1 VAKIWVERL
10 EAATSEGEVVEVARE
25 YIATLS
31 AGDIERLPKPC
42 RPPRFLSAADVTGF
56 SDTLVRHD
64 CIVDGATARLVG
76 RMCDFFSAA
85 TLRLAALKAV
95 TPGPA

>member
-1 VAKIWVERL
+1 VSKIWLERL
-10 EAATSEGEVVEVARE
+10 ETATSEGEIVEIARE
-25 YIATLS
+25 YIGTLS

-42 RPPRFLSAADVTGF
+42 RPPRFFTGADVTGF

-85 TLRLAALKAV
+85 ALRLAALGGGSS
-95 TPGPA
+95 GPA

>member
-1 VAKIWVERL
+1 VSKTWLERL
-10 EAATSEGEVVEVARE
+10 EAANSEGEIVEIARE

-42 RPPRFLSAADVTGF
+42 RPPRFLSAADVAGF

-76 RMCDFFSAA
+76 RMCEFFSAA
-85 TLRLAALKAV
+85 SLRIAALA
-95 TPGPA
+95 

>member
-1 VAKIWVERL
+1 MPKNWSERL
-10 EAATSEGEVVEVARE
+10 DAAASEGEIVEVARE

-42 RPPRFLSAADVTGF
+42 RPPGFLTAADVTGF

-76 RMCDFFSAA
+76 RMCEFFSAA
-85 TLRLAALKAV
+85 SLRLAAL
-95 TPGPA
+95 G